1 MTDPELDKG
10 ESGLSKR
17 HKAVVTWQWD
27 LPTPSGGGFLNALL
41 GNWSWNGM
49 FLFETGQALTVI
61 SRTDT
66 NGDFD
71 SAGDRAWE
79 NAGGQRNVGTGV
91 NFVCWNGSATSI
103 SPTAGGCGGNAGVVG
118 YVAQNPNAQF
128 VNGALGAITGVGL
141 VPTSRGNIHGP
152 GNIATAN
159 MSLYKTIRTG
169 GDTRLRLGVQVLNIT
184 NSPSFAL
191 GSGSGGLADETGP
204 ATTLPGFVQPSSP
217 QFLDPTIFSGGL
229 GQSPYQRVVQFEAR
243 FDF

>member
-17 HKAVVTWQWD
+17 HKAAFSWQWE
-27 LPTPSGGGFLNALL
+27 LPSPSGGFLRGLL
-41 GNWSWNGM
+41 GNWSWNGT

-79 NAGGQRNVGTGV
+79 IPGGQKNVGSGV
-91 NFVCWNGSATSI
+91 NFVCWNGAATSI
-103 SPTAGGCGGNAGVVG
+103 STTAGGCGGDAGIVG
-118 YVAQNPNAQF
+118 YVAQNPSAQF
-128 VNGALGAITGVGL
+128 VNGALGATVGVGL
-141 VPTSRGNIHGP
+141 QPTSRGNFFGP
-152 GNIATAN
+152 GHIATVN
-159 MSLYKTIRTG
+159 TSLYKTIPLG
-169 GDTRLRLGVQVLNIT
+169 GTARLRLGVQVLNLT

-191 GSGSGGLADETGP
+191 GTAAAINSTAAATGN
-204 ATTLPGFVQPSSP
+204 PGFMQPSSP
-217 QFLDPTIFSGGL
+217 QFADQTIFSGAL
-229 GQSPYQRVVQFEAR
+229 GQQPYQRVVQFEAR